1 MKLYCSSCGA
11 DNSYTMQKPKFC
23 QKCGDSLDGTL
34 KASRTTHSTSLP
46 EEERDADVVPNIN
59 KLDFDISG
67 NQQVKGVSLEALSRI
82 QTPQQPSNPQG
93 KANKKVPRTSKKKV
107 LEQFQKEAGAIRP
120 NNG

>member
-1 MKLYCSSCGA
+1 M
-11 DNSYTMQKPKFC
+11 
-23 QKCGDSLDGTL
+23 

-46 EEERDADVVPNIN
+46 EEERDVDAVPNIN

-67 NQQVKGVSLEALSRI
+67 NQQIKGVSLEALSRI
-82 QTPQQPSNPQG
+82 QAPQQPSNPQG
-93 KANKKVPRTSKKKV
+93 KATKKVPRISKKKV